1 MNYKKKEK
9 KQKDLEILEQ
19 YIKMRCFYCRR
30 KLKRRVYYFDIFS
43 CCFDCFEDRLTEDF
57 LNFKSDPISVTE
69 INDII

>member
-30 KLKRRVYYFDIFS
+30 KLKRRVYYIDTIS
-43 CCFDCFEDRLTEDF
+43 YCFDCFEDRLTEDF
-57 LNFKSDPISVTE
+57 LNFKPEPISVTE

>member
-9 KQKDLEILEQ
+9 KQKDLETLEQ
-19 YIKMRCFYCRR
+19 YIKMRCVYCRR
-30 KLKRRVYYFDIFS
+30 RLNRTVYYFDNIS

-57 LNFKSDPISVTE
+57 LNFKPDPISVTE

>member
-30 KLKRRVYYFDIFS
+30 KLKRRVYYIDTIS

-57 LNFKSDPISVTE
+57 LNFKPDPISVTE